1 MLSAVFL
8 IVYDMQIA
16 AARRSRIMITMS
28 VVDKKNSLNNGKT
41 YSRWILKKHFLME
54 RKTVE
59 YIV

>member
-8 IVYDMQIA
+8 IVYNMQIA
-16 AARRSRIMITMS
+16 TARRNRIMITMS

-41 YSRWILKKHFLME
+41 
-54 RKTVE
+54 VE